1 MIIWDILVGWLTIII
16 KPDGNNHD
24 DKYLVSAY
32 FNICKIYF
40 VNTCVISDDGH
51 YCKQSDGERQRS
63 FQNYQMI

>member
-1 MIIWDILVGWLTIII
+1 MIIRGILVGLLTIII

-40 VNTCVISDDGH
+40 VNTCIISDDGL
-51 YCKQSDGERQRS
+51 YCKQSDGERQKT

>member
-1 MIIWDILVGWLTIII
+1 MIIWDILVGLLTIII